1 MQQRNICFTTMT
13 QQCGQ
18 TDQISYLDL
27 ARNTRQV
34 TLFWFCQNTQFQ

>member
-27 ARNTRQV
+27 ARNTSHII
-34 TLFWFCQNTQFQ
+34 LILLNTQFQ